1 MKDSQSNKVILL
13 DDHPLVHDGVRQLL
27 NTSPRFD
34 LDCCVSSL
42 EELRLALGEPF
53 AALLLDLNIKGV
65 NSLEWLERIR
75 LWQPKLKVIA
85 FSSYNTTAIV
95 RKALQAGVDGYL
107 LKDVSATELEE
118 ALQAVVSGKRFVCER
133 VNGRWD
139 TSRSDSNTFFEDEFV
154 LEARLTGRER
164 EVMLAI
170 VEGLDSKSIAKRLY
184 ISLHTVQ
191 SHRKRLF
198 KKLGVHSAA
207 ELIRFVH
214 RKPED

>member
-1 MKDSQSNKVILL
+1 
-13 DDHPLVHDGVRQLL
+13 
-27 NTSPRFD
+27 
-34 LDCCVSSL
+34 
-42 EELRLALGEPF
+42 
-53 AALLLDLNIKGV
+53 LLDLNIKGV

-133 VNGRWD
+133 VNGRGD
-139 TSRSDSNTFFEDEFV
+139 TSRSGSNTFFEDEFV